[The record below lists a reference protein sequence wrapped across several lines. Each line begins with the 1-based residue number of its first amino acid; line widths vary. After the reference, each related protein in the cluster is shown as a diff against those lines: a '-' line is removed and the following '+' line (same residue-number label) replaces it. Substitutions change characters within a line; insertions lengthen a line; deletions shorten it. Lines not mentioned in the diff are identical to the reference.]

1 MKKKISFAT
10 LLLLSTIAFISC
22 DKDMDSNPVLIQ
34 GESPVKIE
42 LNTPEFAN
50 LPVALSGTDGL
61 TITWSQPKLT
71 AENAP
76 LGQESSMGL
85 SYAVQVSKDGKF
97 TKTFDAAL
105 AEVTDEEGNYTGTP
119 SGYDYVQLAST
130 YATCMGVL
138 DVEELNSAL
147 NKLYLYEQGAP
158 LPVSELFVRVL
169 GIMTKGD
176 NSSTTLAVS
185 DPVKMNLI
193 ASEWIDVMAVPAKE
207 SYLWIPGNGNG
218 WNHGAAPVLVS
229 SDGVV
234 FSGYA
239 YMNGQ
244 FKFTDDADWS
254 HGQLNNGSFSSWSEN
269 ISMEENNDGNITF
282 VGDPGMYY
290 FTVDLDS
297 KSVNATAVTWSVI
310 GGFNDWGGDEV
321 MTYDEGAHC
330 LSVSVNFSEETQWK
344 FRRDYGW
351 DVNLGAK
358 GDVEPSTDM
367 DDIVPN
373 GKNFVGPAGEHTIQL
388 FIERP
393 AQDGLHAV
401 IK

>member
-61 TITWSQPKLT
+61 TLTWSQPKLT

-85 SYAVQVSKDGKF
+85 SYAVQVSKDGNF
-97 TKTFDAAL
+97 TKTFDVAL
-105 AEVTDEEGNYTGTP
+105 AEVTDEEGNFTGIP
-119 SGYDYVQLAST
+119 SGYDYIQLAST
-130 YATCMGVL
+130 YASCKGVL
-138 DVEELNSAL
+138 DVEELNTAL
-147 NKLYLYEQGAP
+147 NKLYLYEQNAQ

-169 GIMTKGD
+169 GIMTLGD
-176 NSSTTLAVS
+176 NSSKTLAVS

-193 ASEWIDVMAVPAKE
+193 PSSWIDVMAVPAKE

-218 WNHGAAPVLVS
+218 WNHGVCPILVS
-229 SDGVV
+229 KDGEV
-234 FSGYA
+234 FTGYA
-239 YMNGQ
+239 YMNGE
-244 FKFTDDADWS
+244 FKFTPVGDWS
-254 HGQLNNGSFSSWSEN
+254 AEYNNGSFSTVSDN
-269 ISMEENNDGNITF
+269 IDCGDGGGGNINFT
-282 VGDPGMYY
+282 GEAGMYY
-290 FTVDLDS
+290 FTVDIPNKTIDA
-297 KSVNATAVTWSVI
+297 VAVTWSVI
-310 GGFNDWGGDEV
+310 GGFNSWGGDEV
-321 MTYDEGAHC
+321 MTYDEGNHC
-330 LSVSVNFSEETQWK
+330 LSVDVNFDTDTEWK
-344 FRRDYGW
+344 FRRDYDWG
-351 DVNLGAK
+351 VNYGGTLDALEQDGPNFSATAGA
-358 GDVEPSTDM
+358 
-367 DDIVPN
+367 
-373 GKNFVGPAGEHTIQL
+373 HTIQL

-393 AQDGLHAV
+393 AQDGMYAV